1 MSVLYST
8 VMNLD
13 EKEKVLHIVKKWE
26 LLNKGAYYGDAK
38 GHKSSYS
45 CSRIRN

>member
-38 GHKSSYS
+38 RSQKQLFLQQD
-45 CSRIRN
+45 